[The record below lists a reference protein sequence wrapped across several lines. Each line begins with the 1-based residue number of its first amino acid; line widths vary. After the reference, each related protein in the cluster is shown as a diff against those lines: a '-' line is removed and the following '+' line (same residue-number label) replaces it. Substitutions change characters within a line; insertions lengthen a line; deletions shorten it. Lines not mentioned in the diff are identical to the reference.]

1 MIDSMTDLVW
11 FSPTGEHYDAKDY
24 DAKRLV
30 KEFYHEKPEFPAD
43 FLYYKGWA
51 RLFNDKLV
59 LKGISLAYRDI
70 SDETFKAIN
79 KYVEKHFKDDDLSN
93 RFKTDWGYEAAFH

>member
-30 KEFYHEKPEFPAD
+30 KEFYHEKPEFPEIFFIIKVGQD
-43 FLYYKGWA
+43 CLM
-51 RLFNDKLV
+51 
-59 LKGISLAYRDI
+59 
-70 SDETFKAIN
+70 IN
-79 KYVEKHFKDDDLSN
+79 
-93 RFKTDWGYEAAFH
+93 